1 MDRAKTNQLIILRE
15 NTSWAQFSSV
25 HMPRLQELD
34 VWASYEGDMDEDD
47 DNCSQA
53 VLQSIQQWH
62 QFNQSI
68 QQNIETE
75 EPDIDVEEI
84 QSVKNEPN
92 NQDTD
97 VMIIPPD
104 FQNEAGSDNENEMA
118 QQYPINLANKKKR
131 NVQIERLNISPVSLN
146 FF

>member
-1 MDRAKTNQLIILRE
+1 MFHLYNSHFMNMNSIYFNQQNNEQL
-15 NTSWAQFSSV
+15 
-25 HMPRLQELD
+25 LQ
-34 VWASYEGDMDEDD
+34 Y
-47 DNCSQA
+47 
-53 VLQSIQQWH
+53 
-62 QFNQSI
+62 FNQSI